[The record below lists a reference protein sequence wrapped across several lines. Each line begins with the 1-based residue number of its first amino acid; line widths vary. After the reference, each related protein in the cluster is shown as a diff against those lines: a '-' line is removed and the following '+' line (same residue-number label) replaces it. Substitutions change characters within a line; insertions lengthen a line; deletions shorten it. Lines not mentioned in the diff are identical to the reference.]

1 MKISRKNILNNNIL
15 LSNIT
20 IFIVCVISPR
30 EISAF
35 KTEINSNSAAAITPR
50 SQSDHFLTL
59 SADCSEFRAD
69 DQKNNGTIRL
79 ILHTS
84 EPFFGSIYSRDHQST
99 CKVKGNGAIA
109 TKLLVSS
116 DKECGVKRIK
126 DHKRNLV
133 TVQASQ
139 VCCCYFFSYVPMHYV
154 QFSQFY

>member
-1 MKISRKNILNNNIL
+1 MKISRKNIWNNNIL
-15 LSNIT
+15 LSIT
-20 IFIVCVISPR
+20 IFIVCDISR

-35 KTEINSNSAAAITPR
+35 KTENSAAITPR

-59 SADCSEFRAD
+59 SADCSEFRD
-69 DQKNNGTIRL
+69 KKNGTIRL
-79 ILHTS
+79 VLHTS

-99 CKVKGNGAIA
+99 CKVKGNGATA

-133 TVQASQ
+133 TAQTSQ
-139 VCCCYFFSYVPMHYV
+139 VCCYIFSKGSIIWY
-154 QFSQFY
+154 